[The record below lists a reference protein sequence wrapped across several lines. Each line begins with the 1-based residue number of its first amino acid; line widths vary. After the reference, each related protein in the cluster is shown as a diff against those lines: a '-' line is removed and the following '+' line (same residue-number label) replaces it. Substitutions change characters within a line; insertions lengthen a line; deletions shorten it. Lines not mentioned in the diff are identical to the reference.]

1 MRRLD
6 RIERAVLALAALAVL
21 ARLAGLGARPF
32 HWDEAR
38 VGYWTLRSLDT
49 GVYAYRPV
57 AGGPFL
63 YVVGRWLFSLGLT
76 SDAAARVPVAL
87 VGGLLPLA
95 ALLFRRATLVVDG
108 AAKSRRSFSI
118 GLSDAETVAFA
129 LVLTLAPPLLY
140 YSRMLR
146 GDLPMAAFSLAA
158 VGFALRWRHRGDR
171 RSLYAAAG
179 AFGLALTSSG
189 FVLATV
195 ICWLLAGVLTV
206 DETRIRGADPVA
218 VRERARNGLSWLAD
232 RQVALIRGVLVA
244 VGVALVFYVPRG
256 WIDLARPTTLFSAL
270 EAGTVGALE
279 RFLAVRVL
287 GRHAP
292 PTHAND
298 HALLPFVADNV
309 EVLLV
314 AALPV
319 VGLAV
324 YGFFRERYAG
334 RSRPAVAFATYW
346 AGAGL
351 LIYPMATEVSEPW
364 VAVHVL
370 APAAVP
376 AAVGLA
382 ALWNHA
388 TAAVDAGDVDESRSD
403 SFASRSAE
411 RSGDAA
417 RVAAAVLLLSGAG
430 IHTGAVVAGEVYDA
444 PAADD
449 SLPGYAQP
457 DADLHEVVAAMEVA
471 MNANGGTDV
480 LYVGERFAVANEAT
494 LDRPPVPA
502 ADRGTFAA
510 RLPFAWYA
518 ERADAQ
524 TASVASPDAVAEPA
538 PPVVVTSP
546 VHAATL
552 RRQLSGYERY
562 EVNTGVTDRTL
573 VVFVSG

>member
-6 RIERAVLALAALAVL
+6 RIERAVLALTALAVL
-21 ARLAGLGARPF
+21 ARVLGLGARPF

-108 AAKSRRSFSI
+108 AADLGRPSRSDAAEHPPRI
-118 GLSDAETVAFA
+118 GLSDAETVSLAI
-129 LVLTLAPPLLY
+129 LLTLAPPLLY
-140 YSRMLR
+140 YSRVLR
-146 GDLPMAAFSLAA
+146 GDLPLAAFSLVA

-179 AFGLALTSSG
+179 AFGLALTTSG
-189 FVLATV
+189 FVLATI
-195 ICWLLAGVLTV
+195 ICWLLAAVLTV
-206 DETRIRGADPVA
+206 DEARIRGTDPVA
-218 VRERARNGLSWLAD
+218 VRERAHNVVSWLVD

-256 WIDLARPTTLFSAL
+256 WIDLARPATLLSAL

-309 EVLLV
+309 EVLV
-314 AALPV
+314 AAALPV

-388 TAAVDAGDVDESRSD
+388 TAAVDAG
-403 SFASRSAE
+403 
-411 RSGDAA
+411 
-417 RVAAAVLLLSGAG
+417 
-430 IHTGAVVAGEVYDA
+430 
-444 PAADD
+444 
-449 SLPGYAQP
+449 
-457 DADLHEVVAAMEVA
+457 
-471 MNANGGTDV
+471 
-480 LYVGERFAVANEAT
+480 
-494 LDRPPVPA
+494 
-502 ADRGTFAA
+502 
-510 RLPFAWYA
+510 
-518 ERADAQ
+518 
-524 TASVASPDAVAEPA
+524 
-538 PPVVVTSP
+538 
-546 VHAATL
+546 
-552 RRQLSGYERY
+552 
-562 EVNTGVTDRTL
+562 
-573 VVFVSG
+573 